1 MVLIWMLSSFELSVF
16 SNGKVYDKYGKHV
29 EFYTDVPQI
38 LEDLL
43 FDRDANICHLY
54 HW

>member
-16 SNGKVYDKYGKHV
+16 SNGKVYDKYGKHI

-38 LEDLL
+38 LEDLSKQGFKL
-43 FDRDANICHLY
+43 GIASR
-54 HW
+54 